1 MKYMAYATGTIFV
14 LLGAVILF
22 TNAFQMNQLPFQ
34 FKLMMGVVL
43 LLYGF
48 FRIVVTI
55 FRKPPKNEKV

>member
-1 MKYMAYATGTIFV
+1 MAYVTGTIFI

-22 TNAFQMNQLPFQ
+22 TNVFQMNQLPFQ

-48 FRIVVTI
+48 FRIVATI

>member
-1 MKYMAYATGTIFV
+1 MAYVTGTIFV
-14 LLGAVILF
+14 LLGIAILL
-22 TNAFQMNQLPFQ
+22 NVFQMNQLPDQ
-34 FKLMMGVVL
+34 FKWIMGVVL